1 LTALVDARVTA
12 VLARYAP
19 DVLVQS
25 IVRGATVAAT
35 RGASLDHKK
44 LLDELRARV
53 RLFVEPALQ
62 PAALREVELLDP
74 APESAPRRP
83 EMVLVNDEG
92 DVCKARIRA
101 REIAMLMKTSAFGA
115 QRASTAV
122 SELARNMVLYAAGGT
137 IELIPVSG
145 RPPRL
150 TVRASDRGPGIADL
164 EHVLGGS
171 YRSSTGLGRGLSGV
185 KRLASRFDVRTGPA
199 GTIVEA
205 TLEL

>member
-1 LTALVDARVTA
+1 LTALVSARLTA
-12 VLARYAP
+12 LLARYAP

-25 IVRGATVAAT
+25 IVRNVTAAAT
-35 RGASLDHKK
+35 RGSSLDRKK
-44 LLDELRARV
+44 LLDELRASV

-62 PAALREVELLDP
+62 PAALREIEMLDP
-74 APESAPRRP
+74 GADGPPRRP
-83 EMVLVNDEG
+83 EVVLVNDEG

-101 REIAMLMKTSAFGA
+101 RELAVQMKTSAFGA

-137 IELIPVSG
+137 IELIPAAG
-145 RPPRL
+145 GPPSL

-185 KRLASRFDVRTGPA
+185 KRLATRFDVRTGPA
-199 GTIVEA
+199 GTVVEA
-205 TLEL
+205 MLEL